1 MPVLKSSSTALHAE
15 RPVLAPGWLIAL
27 MAAMVCVALWLLYP
41 RQDLE
46 RRLSD
51 TTESALSLSYL
62 NNLLRSDPDNPR
74 LRLLLAQ
81 RQMANGNAADA
92 RATLQPAL
100 DSSQPE
106 IHRDALWVL
115 WELTYTEYQRTPEKD
130 SARRDA
136 LRQTLREQ
144 LHVLAREKWP
154 VERQRRLVTLAA
166 QFNEPALGI
175 ALNSSLAAEQT
186 TPREAAQ
193 FYERAARQALAV
205 SDYASCAEFYLLARK
220 ATTDP
225 QQAKRLFLAAVRALQ
240 SGNQPLA
247 ALELAER
254 EVGALIDDPEILF
267 FSDRTGPI
275 RRQTRC
281 GRPLY
286 PPAPASGPAAPVA
299 KPYCAGLQFQGHRPR
314 ILRRIAA
321 CILAR
326 DAAPPAPARD
336 GLRRRRTVA
345 GPDRHP
351 GRRPPQ
357 RGPHPGARGTSSAA
371 QRSPLSRPAV

>member
-1 MPVLKSSSTALHAE
+1 
-15 RPVLAPGWLIAL
+15 

-62 NNLLRSDPDNPR
+62 NNLLRSDPDNPPACACCWHSAR
-74 LRLLLAQ
+74 WPMATPPTHAQ
-81 RQMANGNAADA
+81 HCSPPWIPANLKST
-92 RATLQPAL
+92 ATHCGC
-100 DSSQPE
+100 SG
-106 IHRDALWVL
+106 
-115 WELTYTEYQRTPEKD
+115 ELTYTEYQRTPEKD

-267 FSDRTGPI
+267 FLTELARSAGRPDVADRYI
-275 RRQTRC
+275 RRLLRLALLRQWQSHTALAFSSKATDPESSAALR
-281 GRPLY
+281 
-286 PPAPASGPAAPVA
+286 PASWRGMQPHQPQPATAYDDGAQWLGPTATLVGDRPNAAPTLVHVA
-299 KPYCAGLQFQGHRPR
+299 Q
-314 ILRRIAA
+314 
-321 CILAR
+321 
-326 DAAPPAPARD
+326 
-336 GLRRRRTVA
+336 
-345 GPDRHP
+345 
-351 GRRPPQ
+351 
-357 RGPHPGARGTSSAA
+357 AA
-371 QRSPLSRPAV
+371 QRSAALSRPAV